1 MDKRVKAAT
10 CAARHKSFRIVC
22 MKILSIFLLLFL
34 VSCTDS
40 SVGVEDINPL
50 EDYLNLQ
57 INSVSKLRTTYLDQL
72 DEYRHSYGVDVL
84 IYSEEIEKVAQEHAQ
99 RMASGVVSF
108 SHLGSGTRCEKII
121 SHFVTGNLCG
131 EIIAKG
137 YNSAQTVF
145 ESWRKS
151 LPHEAHLKNSRYTHT
166 GLGIAESLDGVLF
179 WTQIFLEVE

>member
-1 MDKRVKAAT
+1 
-10 CAARHKSFRIVC
+10 
-22 MKILSIFLLLFL
+22 MKILSFFLLLLL

-50 EDYLNLQ
+50 ETYLNPQTNGLA
-57 INSVSKLRTTYLDQL
+57 KLRTAYLEQL
-72 DEYRHSYGVDVL
+72 DEYRHNLGVDVL
-84 IYSEEIEKVAQEHAQ
+84 IYSDEIEKLAQEHAQ
-99 RMASGVVSF
+99 RMASGEVSF

-145 ESWRKS
+145 ASWQKS
-151 LPHEAHLKNSRYTHT
+151 LSHEAHLKNSRYTHT
-166 GLGIAESLDGVLF
+166 GLGIAESPEGVLF